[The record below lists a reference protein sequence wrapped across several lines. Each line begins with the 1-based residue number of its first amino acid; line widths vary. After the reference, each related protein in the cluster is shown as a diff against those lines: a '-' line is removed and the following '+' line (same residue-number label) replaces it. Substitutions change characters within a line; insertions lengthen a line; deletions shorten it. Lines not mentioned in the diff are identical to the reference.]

1 MNDATLNILADGSKA
16 NPHWF
21 AAMLD
26 DASIM
31 APRRAKYSGDPSASP
46 YTNFIL
52 VAFLTNRTVQQ
63 VLEFYVAVKQARLM
77 VDAGDFIDERS
88 LDSLADRDNYSIL
101 SHGWAKLTD
110 VERREH
116 CLSVLRIRMPEA
128 FE

>member
-26 DASIM
+26 DANIM
-31 APRRAKYSGDPSASP
+31 SPRRAKYSGDPSASP

-110 VERREH
+110 AERREH
-116 CLSVLRIRMPEA
+116 CLSVLRNRMPEA